1 MTEKQAFRIDKSIY
15 NLLDEYKFL
24 DEIVFVMDFKGYVLA
39 SNKDSFVLEFFRKF
53 NYENFN
59 FFKAVD
65 KSYQRMLLKRL
76 ARLKKGETIPP
87 TEYKLTPVNGQWA
100 YVEVFSMAS
109 TYYNQPVIV
118 SLVRDITVKK
128 EIEKKLLYAVVQTE
142 EKERQRFAQDL
153 HDELGPFLSGLKL
166 YLHELNSRD
175 LNSLQKKQLI
185 EYLSKMTNEAV
196 DKIRSIS
203 SNLMPQNMIETGLAG
218 NLETMINS
226 LNQAGNMKISL
237 QSTGSEANLA
247 DSFVITIY
255 RIVLELINNSLKHS
269 GASMVQINMK
279 FGKSLVSLTYKD
291 NGKGFDLEKTMNNNQ
306 GVGIKSI
313 MNRISLFHGSYKFI
327 SQPNKGIEFNISF
340 RLK

>member
-1 MTEKQAFRIDKSIY
+1 MTEKQAFQIDKSIFS
-15 NLLDEYKFL
+15 LLDDYKFL
-24 DEIVFVMDFKGYVLA
+24 DEIAIVMDFKGYVLA
-39 SNKDSFVLEFFRKF
+39 SNKDAFVLEFFRKF
-53 NYENFN
+53 SYENFN
-59 FFKAVD
+59 FFKVID
-65 KSYQRMLLKRL
+65 KSYQRLLLKRL
-76 ARLKKGETIPP
+76 ALLKKGETVPP
-87 TEYKLTPVNGQWA
+87 TEYKLTPINGQSA

-109 TYYNQPVIV
+109 VYHNQPVIV
-118 SLVRDITVKK
+118 SLIRDNTVKK

-175 LNSLQKKQLI
+175 LNGQQKKQLI

-196 DKIRSIS
+196 EKIRSIS

-218 NLETMINS
+218 SLEKMINS
-226 LNQAGNMKISL
+226 LNQAGDMKISL
-237 QSTGSEANLA
+237 QTSGSEANMA
-247 DSFVITIY
+247 DSFIITIY
-255 RIVLELINNSLKHS
+255 RIVLELINNSIKHS
-269 GASMVQINMK
+269 GASKVQISMK
-279 FGKSLVSLTYKD
+279 FGKNSVNLMYKD
-291 NGKGFDLEKTMNNNQ
+291 NGKGFDLEKTVNANQ

-313 MNRISLFHGSYKFI
+313 MNRINLFHGSYKFL